1 MEPLDRCCAD
11 CDRIAH
17 AVDIKIP
24 DESCIDHI
32 ALDAVRPL
40 IMDALVIPRVSV
52 REHSDRGSVGFYDW
66 PSDQLD
72 GFEMHV
78 GCLAERKVRAFLA

>member
-1 MEPLDRCCAD
+1 
-11 CDRIAH
+11 
-17 AVDIKIP
+17 
-24 DESCIDHI
+24 
-32 ALDAVRPL
+32 
-40 IMDALVIPRVSV
+40 MDALAIPRVSV

-78 GCLAERKVRAFLA
+78 GCLAERKVGAFLA

>member
-1 MEPLDRCCAD
+1 MDRYCAD

-40 IMDALVIPRVSV
+40 IMEALAITRGSV
-52 REHSDRGSVGFYDW
+52 REHSDRGLVGFYDW

-72 GFEMHV
+72 GFETHL
-78 GCLAERKVRAFLA
+78 GCAAERKVGAFLA